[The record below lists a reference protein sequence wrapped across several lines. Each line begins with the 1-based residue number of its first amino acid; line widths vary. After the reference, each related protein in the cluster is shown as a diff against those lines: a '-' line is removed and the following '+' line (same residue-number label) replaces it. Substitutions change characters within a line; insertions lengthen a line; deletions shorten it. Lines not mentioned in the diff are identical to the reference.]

1 MHGLAVSFQNEIGS
15 CLVNDI
21 YAIDPSAPQDL
32 RDLKLLAELFGF
44 SHGRFIAEY
53 PAEWALLLQ
62 GKFKDLR
69 PIEQSRAS
77 VLLAKFLSNTLP
89 VEGRYLRSKDWLTNV
104 LDFQSKEH
112 KFKKIVAA
120 NEAHDLPTLSQVLYE
135 DELPDSR
142 GEHIKPTI
150 NSYRFAIAPL
160 FIVSSEIHIQ
170 DMYFF
175 LEDGGKKLYRQWDVL
190 HMLID
195 LAVKSGRCKTLIF
208 HLNQEKFPT
217 NSLESRL
224 EECFDQVLINT
235 NNNSLEILY
244 TLEDKKITHGRYIFS
259 IKGGLQFD
267 HGFDTDIKTQ
277 DKLNH
282 VHWLSKNELQPL
294 FDRYGI

>member
-1 MHGLAVSFQNEIGS
+1 MVSFLSAIGS
-15 CLVNDI
+15 YSVNDI

-44 SHGRFIAEY
+44 AHGRFIAEY
-53 PAEWALLLQ
+53 PEEWAFLLQ
-62 GKFKDLR
+62 SKFKDLR
-69 PIEQSRAS
+69 PIDQSRAS
-77 VLLAKFLSNTLP
+77 ILLSKFLSNTLP
-89 VEGRYLRSKDWLTNV
+89 VEGRYLRSKDWLSNV
-104 LDFQSKEH
+104 LDFQTKER

-120 NEAHDLPTLSQVLYE
+120 NQVYDLPTLSQVLYE

-150 NSYRFAIAPL
+150 NSYRFAITPL

-175 LEDGGKKLYRQWDVL
+175 LEDNGKKLHRQWDVL

-195 LAVKSGRCKTLIF
+195 LVAKSGRCKTLIF
-208 HLNQEKFPT
+208 HLNQERFPT
-217 NSLESRL
+217 NDLESRL
-224 EECFDQVLINT
+224 EESFDQALKNS
-235 NNNSLEILY
+235 NNNALEILY
-244 TLEDKKITHGRYIFS
+244 TLEDRKITHGRYIFS
-259 IKGGLQFD
+259 VKGGLQFD

-282 VHWLSKNELQPL
+282 VHWLSKNELLPL
-294 FDRYGI
+294 FERYGV

>member
-1 MHGLAVSFQNEIGS
+1 MGFFRSEIGS
-15 CLVNDI
+15 YLVNDI
-21 YAIDPSAPQDL
+21 YAIDPGAPQDL

-53 PAEWALLLQ
+53 PAEWPLILQ
-62 GKFKDLR
+62 GKFKTLR
-69 PIEQSRAS
+69 PIDQSRAS
-77 VLLAKFLSNTLP
+77 VLLEKFLSNTLP
-89 VEGRYLRSKDWLTNV
+89 VEGRYLRGKDWLSNV

-112 KFKKIVAA
+112 KFKKIVTA
-120 NEAHDLPTLSQVLYE
+120 NEVYDLPTLSQVLYE

-160 FIVSSEIHIQ
+160 FTVSTEIHIQ

-190 HMLID
+190 HMLIN
-195 LAVKSGRCKTLIF
+195 LATQSARCKTLIF
-208 HLNQEKFPT
+208 HLNQEKFT
-217 NSLESRL
+217 TSFLESRL
-224 EECFDQVLINT
+224 EDCFNLALENS
-235 NNNSLEILY
+235 NNNTLEIQY
-244 TLEDKKITHGRYIFS
+244 TLENKKITHGRYIFS

-282 VHWLSKNELQPL
+282 VHWLSKNELLPL
-294 FDRYGI
+294 FEKYKI